1 MIEILML
8 LRVVCV
14 CACVR
19 VCVFLGGAMLIQLG
33 RTSFVGIFFRVVSL
47 VLVASSPTPI
57 SFII

>member
-1 MIEILML
+1 
-8 LRVVCV
+8 
-14 CACVR
+14 
-19 VCVFLGGAMLIQLG
+19 LIQLG